1 MDEPPPLDE
10 PPDELRVML
19 LLDEPDDELRV
30 MLLLDEPDD
39 ELRVMLLLDEPEDE
53 DFLEPDSDDRD
64 DDVLDG
70 EKRLL
75 AVPELLRTELLPDFE
90 PVVDRVLLTR
100 LVDVEPLLLT
110 RLDDVEPLLLTRLL
124 DDDVDELLPTRLLDA
139 DDDAADV
146 VERVLLLPL
155 MRLLDDD
162 DVVPADV
169 DRADDDVPLTDDD
182 VVLPDDVFDCSDE
195 LLLFM
200 PREVPETDVEDV
212 PFAEVMAVFR

>member
-1 MDEPPPLDE
+1 
-10 PPDELRVML
+10 
-19 LLDEPDDELRV
+19 
-30 MLLLDEPDD
+30 
-39 ELRVMLLLDEPEDE
+39 MLLLDEPEDE
-53 DFLEPDSDDRD
+53 DFLELDTDDRD
-64 DDVLDG
+64 DDVPDG

-75 AVPELLRTELLPDFE
+75 AVPELLRTELLPDLE

-100 LVDVEPLLLT
+100 LVDVEPLPLT
-110 RLDDVEPLLLTRLL
+110 RLVDVEPLLLTRLL
-124 DDDVDELLPTRLLDA
+124 DDDVDELLPTRFLDD

-146 VERVLLLPL
+146 VERVLLLL

-162 DVVPADV
+162 DTVPADV

-182 VVLPDDVFDCSDE
+182 VVPLDDVFVCSDE

-212 PFAEVMAVFR
+212 PFAEVTAVFR

>member
-30 MLLLDEPDD
+30 MLLLDEPED
-39 ELRVMLLLDEPEDE
+39 ELRVMLLLDEPDDE

-100 LVDVEPLLLT
+100 LDDVEPLPLTRLVDVKPLLLT
-110 RLDDVEPLLLTRLL
+110 RLVDVEP
-124 DDDVDELLPTRLLDA
+124 LLPTRLLDA

-169 DRADDDVPLTDDD
+169 DRTDDDVPLTDDD

-200 PREVPETDVEDV
+200 AREVPETDVEDV